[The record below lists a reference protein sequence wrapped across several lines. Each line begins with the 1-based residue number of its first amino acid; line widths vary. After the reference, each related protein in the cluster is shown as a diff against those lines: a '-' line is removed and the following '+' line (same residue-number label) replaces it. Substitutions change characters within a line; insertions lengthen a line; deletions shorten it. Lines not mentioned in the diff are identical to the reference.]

1 MREITKLAPR
11 ANKHHHSPGVDQS
24 ERSPTDQ
31 QMKKSNGRIRTLAPE
46 NKTLF
51 AFDGS
56 LISLLSHPRSIGE
69 HDARFT
75 PGEQIKALLA
85 GRRPRRTRRVIWR

>member
-1 MREITKLAPR
+1 MREITTLALR
-11 ANKHHHSPGVDQS
+11 ANTHQHSPEMDQS
-24 ERSPTDQ
+24 EQSPTDQ
-31 QMKKSNGRIRTLAPE
+31 QMKRQRKNQDSGTR

-56 LISLLSHPRSIGE
+56 LISLLSHPRFIGE
-69 HDARFT
+69 QDARFT
-75 PGEQIKALLA
+75 PGKQIKALLA